1 MSVSRRAPHAPGG
14 LIIAVVLG
22 LLLLALPATSHATPT
37 TPVADPGTG
46 WHGRAIHTPHHHGT
60 RTTTTTSRLGTLT
73 PGRGLTS
80 PHGSQAVR
88 ALQRQLTQLG
98 YRPGPI
104 DGRYGPRTRD
114 AITWFQT
121 KHGLNATGTATP
133 TTRRHLNWRTSTPPP
148 TTTPKTTPTPTT
160 TPDYVTTTPRPIPHA
175 PQATADASRA
185 AELSPAALRAIL
197 VALVG
202 VGALVAVSSYRRTR
216 ARLAGAAGGP
226 GRLAVAG
233 AAPQPRKDPSR
244 RERR

>member
-22 LLLLALPATSHATPT
+22 LLLLALPATSHATEVP
-37 TPVADPGTG
+37 DPGSG
-46 WHGRAIHTPHHHGT
+46 WHGRAIHTPHHHTTT
-60 RTTTTTSRLGTLT
+60 RTTTPTTSGLGTLA

-121 KHGLNATGTATP
+121 KHGLTQTGTATP
-133 TTRRHLNWRTSTPPP
+133 TTRRHLTWRA
-148 TTTPKTTPTPTT
+148 TTPQPQTTPNPN
-160 TPDYVTTTPRPIPHA
+160 YVTTTPQPIPHA
-175 PQATADASRA
+175 PVEATNPDPVAM
-185 AELSPAALRAIL
+185 SPTALHATLAVL
-197 VALVG
+197 VA
-202 VGALVAVSSYRRTR
+202 
-216 ARLAGAAGGP
+216 AG
-226 GRLAVAG
+226 LAVALASYRSTRTRLHERLT
-233 AAPQPRKDPSR
+233 AATPERAASPPPPSSPPRSPLSLGR
-244 RERR
+244 HGGRS

>member
-22 LLLLALPATSHATPT
+22 LLLLALPATSHATEVP
-37 TPVADPGTG
+37 DPGSG
-46 WHGRAIHTPHHHGT
+46 WHGRAIHTPHHHTTT
-60 RTTTTTSRLGTLT
+60 RTTTPATSGLRTLA

-80 PHGSQAVR
+80 PHGSHAVR

-121 KHGLNATGTATP
+121 KHGLTQTGTATP
-133 TTRRHLNWRTSTPPP
+133 TTRRHLTWRA
-148 TTTPKTTPTPTT
+148 TTPQPQTTPNPN
-160 TPDYVTTTPRPIPHA
+160 YVTTTPQPIPHA
-175 PQATADASRA
+175 PAQATADTSRP

-233 AAPQPRKDPSR
+233 AAPQPRKEPSR